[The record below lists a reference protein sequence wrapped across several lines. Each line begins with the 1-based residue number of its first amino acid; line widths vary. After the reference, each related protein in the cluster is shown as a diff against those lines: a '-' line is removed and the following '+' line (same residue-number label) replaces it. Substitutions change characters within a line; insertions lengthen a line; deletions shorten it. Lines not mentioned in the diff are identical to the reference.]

1 MLITHQ
7 SLLKGRIML
16 AIDLEEFPKALR
28 PCSRQDLI
36 FPPLWNRRI
45 TICQNQMISYL
56 SNNFQVDD
64 KFNIVTIIHIDYC
77 TTNWFGI
84 HNQYYYIL

>member
-1 MLITHQ
+1 
-7 SLLKGRIML
+7 
-16 AIDLEEFPKALR
+16 
-28 PCSRQDLI
+28 
-36 FPPLWNRRI
+36 
-45 TICQNQMISYL
+45 MISYL
-56 SNNFQVDD
+56 SNNFQVDC